1 VEQPE
6 ACLDSEIDFLIL
18 ALFFGLQNFR
28 DNIFLLASPHSP
40 ARLVTFCLGKKL
52 GHHDEG

>member
-28 DNIFLLASPHSP
+28 NNNFLGNASFAGE
-40 ARLVTFCLGKKL
+40 ARYFLFRQKVRAS
-52 GHHDEG
+52 